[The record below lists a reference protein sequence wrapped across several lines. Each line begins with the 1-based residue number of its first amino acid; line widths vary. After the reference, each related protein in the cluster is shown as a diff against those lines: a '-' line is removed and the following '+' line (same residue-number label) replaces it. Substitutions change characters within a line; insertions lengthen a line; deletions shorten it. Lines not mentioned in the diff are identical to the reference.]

1 MLTIIQYRIRAHHLL
16 YNNDFIEQLQDI
28 SNHTRVVLIDLS
40 KVSHSQTLSFESHL
54 DVFERGR
61 FKQITN
67 KEKRRAFIIC
77 RFVAKQLIGDFF
89 GLNPLTVNFQYTERG
104 KPYLPL
110 KDIHFNISHSGD
122 YALIGVSQY
131 PIGVDIEKIKPNRDF
146 KRLAETVLSEDERA
160 WVFAQ
165 DTEQRFY
172 HLWTLKEARLKCDGD
187 GLAGYYPATTFDE
200 DKGWGYREYETYRF
214 SNKTKYV
221 YSICNKRI
229 ILKL

>member
-1 MLTIIQYRIRAHHLL
+1 MITKENLLLNTI
-16 YNNDFIEQLQDI
+16 NFIESIQNLPND
-28 SNHTRVVLIDLS
+28 TRVVLINLEES
-40 KVSHSQTLSFESHL
+40 STEKALYFEQYL
-54 DVFERGR
+54 DSNEHARL
-61 FKQITN
+61 KNITN
-67 KEKRRAFIIC
+67 KEKRRTFIIC

-110 KDIHFNISHSGD
+110 KDIHLNISHSGD

-146 KRLAETVLSEDERA
+146 KRLAEMVLSEDERA

-187 GLAGYYPATTFDE
+187 GLAGYYPAATFSPE
-200 DKGWGYREYETYRF
+200 TSWRYPGYAVFTQTLESYIYTICIH
-214 SNKTKYV
+214 TKD
-221 YSICNKRI
+221 
-229 ILKL
+229 